1 MFGNAYDKCY
11 EAVSV
16 FVAWLLCWPM
26 KLTFV
31 CNLVQALGGSSICD
45 PEGKVDTGIGE
56 GYIALKSIIIKLL
69 ILPENKPFECWLLAA
84 YVVRT
89 DCACLALTID
99 MDGILFR

>member
-69 ILPENKPFECWLLAA
+69 ILPENKPFEC
-84 YVVRT
+84 
-89 DCACLALTID
+89 
-99 MDGILFR
+99 